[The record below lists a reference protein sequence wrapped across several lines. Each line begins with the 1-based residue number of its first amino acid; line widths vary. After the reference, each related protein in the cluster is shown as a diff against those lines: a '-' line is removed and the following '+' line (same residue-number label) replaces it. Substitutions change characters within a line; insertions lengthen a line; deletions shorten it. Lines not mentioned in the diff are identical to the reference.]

1 MLLLAIIGRPLF
13 FIFKKRIEFLGN
25 FSFTQE
31 IVCDIYLGVIFLYV
45 LALIPLHL
53 FNPLILALARVAI
66 AFLFLLKTKSGMKQH
81 HSRRESSMVE

>member
-1 MLLLAIIGRPLF
+1 MLLLAIIDRPLF

-31 IVCDIYLGVIFLYV
+31 IVCDIYLGALFLYV

-53 FNPLILALARVAI
+53 FNPLIYLARVAI

-81 HSRRESSMVE
+81 HSRRQSSMVE